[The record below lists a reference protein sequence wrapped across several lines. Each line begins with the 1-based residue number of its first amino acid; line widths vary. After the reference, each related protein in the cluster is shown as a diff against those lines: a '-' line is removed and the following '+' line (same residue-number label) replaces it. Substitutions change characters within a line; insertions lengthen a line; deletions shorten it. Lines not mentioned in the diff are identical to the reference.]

1 VPIRCWHGPGLF
13 LAYRAV
19 LAADRVTV
27 LPPHRPCALR
37 AASTM
42 CARANSWATVAAVSG
57 KRFGSTMVG
66 AAGQTMRTTGG
77 WLSGWIS
84 SMVSVS
90 APLMGPWAR
99 VVDDWDAVPPGA
111 SRPRSPVLPTPPGPL
126 MWMWSNWPDNQ
137 AHNAH
142 AIPAHYAL
150 SHNNIH

>member
-1 VPIRCWHGPGLF
+1 
-13 LAYRAV
+13 
-19 LAADRVTV
+19 
-27 LPPHRPCALR
+27 
-37 AASTM
+37 M